1 MKQLAS
7 VLYKKV
13 ELNILLKSTTLL
25 NYSILIV
32 LLMLVIL
39 NQYIIVQA

>member
-7 VLYKKV
+7 ILYKKV
-13 ELNILLKSTTLL
+13 ELNILLKSATLL

-32 LLMLVIL
+32 LLML
-39 NQYIIVQA
+39 IIY

>member
-7 VLYKKV
+7 ILYKKV

>member
-7 VLYKKV
+7 ILYKKV
-13 ELNILLKSTTLL
+13 ELNILL

>member
-7 VLYKKV
+7 ILYKKV

-25 NYSILIV
+25 NYSSLIG

-39 NQYIIVQA
+39 NHYIIVQA

>member
-7 VLYKKV
+7 ILYKKV

-25 NYSILIV
+25 NYSILIF